1 MRPGDDY
8 PLGPGLLGWRI
19 PHRLVLRMVRVL
31 KAPTHDDSINKKPS
45 LRGPR
50 RSRNEEPK
58 SEELVHVVVE
68 VLGEDVEHEGG
79 AIVELMDKTTDATES
94 EEVVAPIDLQDDVP
108 VTSNGVGSTTVPTE
122 SPLILFRNVT
132 AIASRGS
139 TLTKS
144 YRALAEFP
152 FGDGDEGSTPDED
165 VKPKRAPASYALEP
179 EDELAG
185 DTDKASTILATM
197 PARQPP
203 ALQPVVIKRNL
214 PRQLMLAA
222 DDIATARKSLR
233 RITFKAKIDLHLSGV
248 VSEVEAAV
256 ARAGDLRCE
265 AESIEK
271 VRRNLKRAGMLGSTV
286 GVPEVVSCPELGP
299 LARPGILVT
308 TALRGVEI
316 SDAYVMGHAAEPGEK
331 ERIRFVDNVFAA
343 FGQMCL
349 ADGCFLSNP
358 MPDNLLYMYSGQ
370 VRKIEAGFCEKMLVE
385 TRPVKS
391 KPNDTPS

>member
-19 PHRLVLRMVRVL
+19 PHRLVLRVVRVL
-31 KAPTHDDSINKKPS
+31 KAPTNHDSINKKPS
-45 LRGPR
+45 LREHR
-50 RSRNEEPK
+50 KSRNKGSK

-68 VLGEDVEHEGG
+68 VMEEDVEHEDG
-79 AIVELMDKTTDATES
+79 AIVELMDRTTDAFES
-94 EEVVAPIDLQDDVP
+94 EEGVAPIDLQEDVSA
-108 VTSNGVGSTTVPTE
+108 VSNVVGSTTVPTE
-122 SPLILFRNVT
+122 RPLILFRNVT

-165 VKPKRAPASYALEP
+165 EKSKRAPASYAPEL

-185 DTDKASTILATM
+185 DTDKADTILATI
-197 PARQPP
+197 PATLR
-203 ALQPVVIKRNL
+203 PVVVKRNL
-214 PRQLMLAA
+214 PRQLLLAE
-222 DDIATARKSLR
+222 DDIAAARRSLR
-233 RITFKAKIDLHLSGV
+233 RITFKTKIDFHLSGV

-256 ARAGDLRCE
+256 ARARDLRCE

-299 LARPGILVT
+299 LARSGILVT

-316 SDAYVMGHAAEPGEK
+316 SDTYVMGHAAEPREK
-331 ERIRFVDNVFAA
+331 ERSRFVDNVFAA

-349 ADGCFLSNP
+349 VDGCFLSNP
-358 MPDNLLYMYSGQ
+358 MPDNLVYMYSGQ
-370 VRKIEAGFCEKMLVE
+370 VRKIKAGFC
-385 TRPVKS
+385 
-391 KPNDTPS
+391 

>member
-19 PHRLVLRMVRVL
+19 PHRLVLRVVRVL
-31 KAPTHDDSINKKPS
+31 KAPAHHDSINKERP

-58 SEELVHVVVE
+58 SEELVQVLVE
-68 VLGEDVEHEGG
+68 VLEGDAEHEGG
-79 AIVELMDKTTDATES
+79 AIVELMDETTNAFES
-94 EEVVAPIDLQDDVP
+94 EEEGAPSDSQEDIPVA
-108 VTSNGVGSTTVPTE
+108 SNGVGSTTVPAE
-122 SPLILFRNVT
+122 SPLIRFHNVT

-144 YRALAEFP
+144 YRALAELP
-152 FGDGDEGSTPDED
+152 YGDGDEGSTPDED
-165 VKPKRAPASYALEP
+165 AKPKRVPASYAPEP

-185 DTDKASTILATM
+185 DTDKASTILATT

-203 ALQPVVIKRNL
+203 GLQPVVIKRNL
-214 PRQLMLAA
+214 PRQILLAE
-222 DDIATARKSLR
+222 DDIAAARKSLR
-233 RITFKAKIDLHLSGV
+233 RMTFKAKIDLHLSGV

-271 VRRNLKRAGMLGSTV
+271 IRRNLKRAGMLGSTV
-286 GVPEVVSCPELGP
+286 GIPEVVSCPELGL

-308 TALRGVEI
+308 TALRGVEV
-316 SDAYVMGHAAEPGEK
+316 SDAYMMGHAAEPGEK
-331 ERIRFVDNVFAA
+331 ERSRFVDGVFAA

-349 ADGCFLSNP
+349 TDGCFISNP

-370 VRKIEAGFCEKMLVE
+370 VRKIEAVFSYRREDVRYDMPGDFV
-385 TRPVKS
+385 RRY
-391 KPNDTPS
+391 